1 MKECDN
7 STRKIH
13 ISSNNMKYVCVKVQ
27 GILVFAMDGL
37 SPELEVSISARKP
50 WCGTSTRAHLLQ
62 HTGVTI

>member
-13 ISSNNMKYVCVKVQ
+13 VSSNNMKYVCVKVL
-27 GILVFAMDGL
+27 GILVFSMDGL
-37 SPELEVSISARKP
+37 SPELEVFISARQTL
-50 WCGTSTRAHLLQ
+50 CGTSTLAHLLQ